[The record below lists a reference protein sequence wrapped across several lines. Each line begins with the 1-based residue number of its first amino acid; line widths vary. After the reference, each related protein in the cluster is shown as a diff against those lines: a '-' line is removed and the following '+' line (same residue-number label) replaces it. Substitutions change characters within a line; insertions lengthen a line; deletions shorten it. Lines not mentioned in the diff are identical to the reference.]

1 MLNVYFY
8 EAFKEEEAFLRKYLP
23 AEITAGF
30 IRHTIQESG
39 HTELPAPIISIRTQS
54 AIPDDWRMS
63 AILTRSTGYDHI
75 HKYTDKAECG
85 YLPLYCARAVAE
97 QAMMLMLCLL
107 RKLPKQIKHF
117 ETFYRDH
124 LTGHEAL
131 DKTMVIYGVGNIG
144 HEIYKIASAFGM
156 KTYGVDIVKR
166 HDDVNYISKEEGL
179 KAADVIVCA
188 MNLTAENLHY
198 FNYDCLSHA
207 RKGVIFINVARG
219 EFSPSRDLLALMND
233 NRIAGLA
240 LDTYNKE
247 SILAESL
254 RTRTASDDEEV
265 KATLELHQKD
275 NVIFTPHNAFNTHQS
290 VERKAKQ
297 SIEQIEHFLK
307 KNEFVW
313 KVES

>member
-8 EAFKEEEAFLRKYLP
+8 EAFKEEEVFLRKFLP

-30 IRHTIQESG
+30 THHTIQESG
-39 HTELPAPIISIRTQS
+39 HTELPAQVISIRTQS
-54 AIPDDWRMS
+54 HIPLDWRMS
-63 AILTRSTGYDHI
+63 GILTRSTGYDHI
-75 HKYTDKAECG
+75 SKFADTTECG

-97 QAMMLMLCLL
+97 QTMMLMLCLL
-107 RKLPKQIKHF
+107 RKLPKQLKHF

-124 LTGHEAL
+124 LTGHEAQ
-131 DKTMVIYGVGNIG
+131 DKTLVIYGVGNIG
-144 HEIYKIASAFGM
+144 YEVYRIASAFGI

-166 HDDVNYISKEEGL
+166 YDDVNYISKENGL
-179 KAADVIVCA
+179 NIADIIVCA
-188 MNLTAENLHY
+188 MNLTTENLHY
-198 FNYDCLSHA
+198 FNYDCLSKA
-207 RKGVIFINVARG
+207 KKGVIFINVARG
-219 EFSPSRDLLALMND
+219 ELSPSQDLLALIHD

-240 LDTYNKE
+240 LDTYNRE

-254 RTRTASDDEEV
+254 RTKTPSDDEEV

-275 NVIFTPHNAFNTHQS
+275 NVILTPHNAFNTHQS

-297 SIEQIEHFLK
+297 CIDQIEHFLK
-307 KNEFVW
+307 KNEFIW

>member
-23 AEITAGF
+23 AGITADF
-30 IRHTIQESG
+30 THYTIQESG

-54 AIPDDWRMS
+54 TIPENWLMS

-75 HKYTDKAECG
+75 HHYADKTACG

-97 QAMMLMLCLL
+97 QTLMLMLCLL

-131 DKTMVIYGVGNIG
+131 DKTMVVYGVGNIG
-144 HEIYKIASAFGM
+144 REVYKIAAALGM
-156 KTYGVDIVKR
+156 KTYGVDIVER
-166 HDDVNYISKEEGL
+166 HDDVRYVSKEDGL
-179 KAADVIVCA
+179 KIADILVCA
-188 MNLTAENLHY
+188 MNLTTENLHY
-198 FNYDCLSHA
+198 FNYDCLSRA

-219 EFSPSRDLLALMND
+219 ELSPSQDLLALVND
-233 NRIAGLA
+233 NRLSALA

-254 RTRTASDDEEV
+254 RTKTTSDDEEV
-265 KATLELHQKD
+265 KAALELHKKD
-275 NVIFTPHNAFNTHQS
+275 NVILTPHNAFNTHQS

-297 SIEQIEHFLK
+297 SIEQIAHFIK
-307 KNEFVW
+307 KNEFIW

>member
-8 EAFKEEEAFLRKYLP
+8 EAFKEEEIFLRKYLP
-23 AEITAGF
+23 DGVVAGF
-30 IRHTIQESG
+30 THDTIQESG
-39 HTELPAPIISIRTQS
+39 QTELPAPIISIRTQS
-54 AIPDDWRMS
+54 VIPDDWQMS

-75 HKYTDKAECG
+75 HKYADKTECG

-97 QAMMLMLCLL
+97 QAIMLTLCLL

-124 LTGHEAL
+124 LTGHEAF

-144 HEIYKIASAFGM
+144 HEVYKLASAFGM
-156 KTYGVDIVKR
+156 KTYGVDIVQR
-166 HDDVNYISKEEGL
+166 HDDVHYISKDEGL
-179 KAADVIVCA
+179 KAADIIVCA
-188 MNLTAENLHY
+188 MNLTTENLHY
-198 FNYDCLSHA
+198 FNYECLSKA

-219 EFSPSRDLLALMND
+219 EFSPSKDLLSLIND
-233 NRIAGLA
+233 NRVAGLA

-254 RTRTASDDEEV
+254 RTKTASDNEEV
-265 KATLELHQKD
+265 NAALELHKKD
-275 NVIFTPHNAFNTHQS
+275 NVILTPHNAFNTHQS

-297 SIEQIEHFLK
+297 SIEQIEHFIK
-307 KNEFVW
+307 KNEFIW

>member
-8 EAFKEEEAFLRKYLP
+8 EAFKEEEISLRKYLP
-23 AEITAGF
+23 PDITAGF
-30 IRHTIQESG
+30 THHTIQESG
-39 HTELPAPIISIRTQS
+39 HSELPAQIISIRTQS
-54 AIPDDWRMS
+54 TIPTDWRMS

-75 HKYTDKAECG
+75 LPYANKTACG

-97 QAMMLMLCLL
+97 QAIMLMLCLL

-124 LTGHEAL
+124 LTGHEAF
-131 DKTMVIYGVGNIG
+131 DKTMVVYGVGNIG
-144 HEIYKIASAFGM
+144 HEVCKIASALGM
-156 KTYGVDIVKR
+156 KTYGVDIVKK
-166 HDDVNYISKEEGL
+166 HDDVDYISKEEGL
-179 KAADVIVCA
+179 KIADIIICT

-198 FNYDCLSHA
+198 FNCECLSKA

-219 EFSPSRDLLALMND
+219 ELSPSKDLLTLMND
-233 NRIAGLA
+233 NRLAAVA

-254 RTRTASDDEEV
+254 RTKTHSDDEEV
-265 KATLELHQKD
+265 KATLELHKKD

-307 KNEFVW
+307 NNEFVW
-313 KVES
+313 EI